1 MEGGIVKRTN
11 LEACFAVVVAVF
23 LCGSPALGA
32 GMLTENVTAPYG
44 KFGGVDYVVH
54 TGRFVGST
62 STGDYRV
69 PYEIVAPADPRR
81 GNDTVI
87 VEPSHF
93 LAGTAARD
101 LVLGP
106 ELLFGEGFTY
116 AAVGWSFDGNSIL
129 DPSATDVFI
138 DGGDGFEDVEII
150 SDFARALRAGPALPD
165 LGDVEAVYGFGYSQT
180 SAAFLTVLYSPAGQ
194 GLLDFSLLTVLPAAF
209 LGPVLPQPFSPPH
222 LGGRM
227 IVAQSEADLILW
239 GGALVRGDD
248 DLFPEYRSYE
258 LAGMPHVP
266 ATTAPA
272 LFKGVPQQDW
282 RPFARALFLAGH
294 DWAAN
299 GVEPPPSVAIDSSAP
314 GEVDPVYGWP
324 TGIARDEIGNA
335 LGGARAPDLELGRG
349 HFVAADFTAPFPPP
363 PGFIGAFIDLR
374 CTEAFRAAFPSHG
387 RYVSVHRHEVNS
399 LVRQRFLLRED
410 ARDIF
415 KDAVHSDVGKPGSC
429 P

>member
-1 MEGGIVKRTN
+1 MKRTN
-11 LEACFAVVVAVF
+11 LDICLAVVVAVF
-23 LCGSPALGA
+23 LCGSPASGA
-32 GMLTENVTAPYG
+32 GMLIEDATAPFG
-44 KFGGVDYVVH
+44 KFGGVEYVVH

-69 PYEIVAPADPRR
+69 PYEIVAPSNPRR
-81 GNDTVI
+81 GNGTVI

-116 AAVGWSFDGNSIL
+116 AAVGWSFFDNSIL

-138 DGGDGFEDVEII
+138 DGGVGGEDEEII
-150 SDFARALRAGPALPD
+150 ADFARALRAGPAIPD

-209 LGPVLPQPFSPPH
+209 LGPALPSPFSPPH

-258 LAGMPHVP
+258 FAGMPHIP
-266 ATTAPA
+266 ATTSAA
-272 LFKGVPQQDW
+272 LFKGAPQQDW

-294 DWAAN
+294 DWTTTA
-299 GVEPPPSVAIDSSAP
+299 VEPPPSVAIDSSAP

-324 TGIARDEIGNA
+324 TGIARDETGNA
-335 LGGARAPDLELGRG
+335 LGGVRPPDLELGRG
-349 HFVAADFTAPFPPP
+349 RFVACDFAAPFPPP
-363 PGFIGAFIDLR
+363 PGFIGAFTDLR
-374 CTEAFRAAFPSHG
+374 CTDDFRAAFRSHG
-387 RYVSVHRHEVNS
+387 RYVSAHRHEVNS
-399 LVRQRFLLRED
+399 LVRQRFLLKGD
-410 ARDIF
+410 ALDMHTNAAR
-415 KDAVHSDVGKPGSC
+415 SEVGKPRSC